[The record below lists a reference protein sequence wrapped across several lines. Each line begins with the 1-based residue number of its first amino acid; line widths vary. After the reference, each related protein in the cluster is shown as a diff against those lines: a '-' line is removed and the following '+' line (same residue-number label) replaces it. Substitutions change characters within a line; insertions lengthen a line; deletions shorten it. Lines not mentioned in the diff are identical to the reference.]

1 MQVDLGLN
9 RPLGY
14 YTGLVFELYADEEGS
29 AIGGGGRY
37 DGLVRALGGGDVAT
51 LGFAFE
57 LERLQAVLADAQTA
71 ASGPSVL
78 VAAAS
83 DADFPAAVSEAERR
97 RAEGVAV
104 ELEVNSRTADQR
116 QLYCR
121 ARHIRT
127 LVVVGSDGVSET
139 AVVLEPQYA

>member
-1 MQVDLGLN
+1 M
-9 RPLGY
+9 PP
-14 YTGLVFELYADEEGS
+14 AS
-29 AIGGGGRY
+29 GRAAK
-37 DGLVRALGGGDVAT
+37 RAASMPAVTPPAPS
-51 LGFAFE
+51 
-57 LERLQAVLADAQTA
+57 LQAKGLGPQRPSHLEYTAPTVDGAGGVVHGREEIDDVPVAGADA
-71 ASGPSVL
+71 SR
-78 VAAAS
+78 
-83 DADFPAAVSEAERR
+83 AERR

-139 AVVLEPQYA
+139 AVALEPQYA